1 MPLFVKIC
9 LTHPNFQS
17 NKDSFTKLWIA
28 ICKSLSKYENMQK
41 IITKYCVD
49 PELYTKNVIFSPNLP
64 HLPNFGDWHIFFKN
78 FSNHPFSF
86 LNMYQRAKN

>member
-28 ICKSLSKYENMQK
+28 ICKSLSKYEIMQK
-41 IITKYCVD
+41 IITKYCAD
-49 PELYTKNVIFSPNLP
+49 PELYTKNAIFGLYLP
-64 HLPNFGDWHIFFKN
+64 HLPDFCRLACFFQILKSPT
-78 FSNHPFSF
+78 FFHGFVSAC
-86 LNMYQRAKN
+86 QK